1 MTFKKIISIL
11 VIVATFIVEATGLQ
25 SAHAAEQSP
34 VYFVAE
40 INVVD
45 QEKYFKGYVPEVSKY
60 LKLGNAQVLYASIP
74 TKVLEGKWT
83 HNWNVVIKFPSAADF
98 DKFYLS
104 EEYQRSAKPLR
115 LDATNMNNMVLFNG
129 SPASKAKISGEKK
142 APVYFMAKIKV
153 DDKEKFFGAY
163 IPEVKKHVRA
173 GGGEILFGGF
183 TPKPL
188 EGDWGDYWTIFIKF
202 PSQEGFD
209 KFYYSDGNLKIAIP
223 LRYQTTSENNVAV
236 FKGAVR
242 APNKRAENAR
252 HDFPYESHY
261 VEVKGSKMHYVDTG
275 GKGTPIVMLHGQPTW
290 SYLWRNII
298 PYLEDNH
305 RVIAVDLIGFG
316 KSDKPNIGYTVENH
330 ADYLAGFMDALA
342 LDDVTLVIHDWGS
355 FLGFDYTARNPK
367 RVKAIAFMEAL
378 LPYKNVMEYPLKPT
392 AKPKNLESFL
402 GFITRVKTQGL
413 GEKMIIENN
422 AFLTQ
427 ILPSA
432 IVRKLSDDEM
442 GAYLEP
448 FAKGKNRLPMLQLP
462 RSLVIDGKNPPYV
475 ADSFTSF
482 IPFLKQQTDLS
493 LLMLVATPGGI
504 GSEWQVNWVK
514 KNLPRTEIVN
524 VGEGVHFIQEDQ
536 PDNIGRALASWMK
549 RNNF

>member
-1 MTFKKIISIL
+1 MVAIMTI
-11 VIVATFIVEATGLQ
+11 IVAGATGLQ
-25 SAHAAEQSP
+25 SAYAAEERP

-60 LKLGNAQVLYASIP
+60 LQLGNAQVLFASQP
-74 TKVLEGKWT
+74 TKILEGKWT

-104 EEYQRSAKPLR
+104 EGYQRSAKPLR
-115 LDATNMNNMVLFNG
+115 LDATDMNTMVLFEGG
-129 SPASKAKISGEKK
+129 SGTEETLSGGEQ
-142 APVYFMAKIKV
+142 APVYFMAKIKI

-173 GGGEILFGGF
+173 GDGKILFGGF

-188 EGDWGDYWTIFIKF
+188 EGDLGDYWTIFIQF

-209 KFYYSDGNLKIAIP
+209 KFYYSEGNLKVAIP
-223 LRYQTTSENNVAV
+223 LRYQATSENNVAI
-236 FKGAVR
+236 FKGGVSSFT
-242 APNKRAENAR
+242 APATTTQNAR

-261 VEVKGSKMHYVDTG
+261 VEVKGAKMHYVDTG
-275 GKGTPIVMLHGQPTW
+275 GTGTPIVMLHGQPTW

-330 ADYLAGFMDALA
+330 ATYLAGFMDALA

-355 FLGFDYTARNPK
+355 FLGFDYAARNPGH
-367 RVKAIAFMEAL
+367 VKAIAFMEAL
-378 LPYKNVMEYPLKPT
+378 LPFENIMEYPLKP
-392 AKPKNLESFL
+392 APKPTNSRSFAT
-402 GFITRVKTQGL
+402 FVMQVKKQGL
-413 GEKMIIENN
+413 GEKMIFEDNV
-422 AFLTQ
+422 FLTKM
-427 ILPSA
+427 LP
-432 IVRKLSDDEM
+432 RELSTDELS
-442 GAYLEP
+442 AYLEP
-448 FAKGKNRLPMLQLP
+448 FADGKNRLPMLQFP
-462 RSLVIDGKNPPYV
+462 RSFVTDGENPAYV
-475 ADSFTSF
+475 ASSFNSF
-482 IPFLKQQTDLS
+482 ISFLKQKTDLP
-493 LLMLVATPGGI
+493 LLMLTVTPGAI
-504 GSEWQVNWVK
+504 GNEWQVKWVK
-514 KNLPRTEIVN
+514 KHLPHTEIID
-524 VGEGVHFIQEDQ
+524 VGEGIHFIQEYE
-536 PDNIGRALASWMK
+536 PDNIGKALASWMK

>member
-1 MTFKKIISIL
+1 MTLKRIISIL
-11 VIVATFIVEATGLQ
+11 AMITTFVVGAAGLQ
-25 SAHAAEQSP
+25 SAQAAEQRP

-45 QEKYFKGYVPEVSKY
+45 QDKYFTGYVPEVSKY
-60 LKLGNAQVLYASIP
+60 LKLGNAQVLYASKP
-74 TKVLEGKWT
+74 TKILEGAWT

-104 EEYQRSAKPLR
+104 EKYQRSAKPLR
-115 LDATNMNNMVLFNG
+115 LKATNMNNMVLFEG
-129 SPASKAKISGEKK
+129 SEATMSEEKQ
-142 APVYFMAKIKV
+142 APVYFMAKIKI

-173 GGGEILFGGF
+173 GGGKILFGGF
-183 TPKPL
+183 TPKQL
-188 EGDWGDYWTIFIKF
+188 EGDWGDYWTIFIQF

-209 KFYYSDGNLKIAIP
+209 KFYNSEGNLNVAIP
-223 LRYQTTSENNVAV
+223 LRYQSTSENNVAI
-236 FKGAVR
+236 FKGA
-242 APNKRAENAR
+242 ASPPQKGTENAR

-275 GKGTPIVMLHGQPTW
+275 GTGTPIVMLHGQPTW

-298 PYLEDNH
+298 PYLEGNH

-330 ADYLAGFMDALA
+330 AVYLGGFMDALA

-355 FLGFDYTARNPK
+355 FLGFDYTARNPD

-392 AKPKNLESFL
+392 AKPKNPKSFL
-402 GFITRVKTQGL
+402 GFITQVKTQGL

-442 GAYLEP
+442 DAYLEP

-462 RSLVIDGKNPPYV
+462 RSLVIDGENPPYV
-475 ADSFTSF
+475 ANSFTSF
-482 IPFLKQQTDLS
+482 IPFLKQQTDLP
-493 LLMLVATPGGI
+493 LLMLAATPGGI

-514 KNLPRTEIVN
+514 ENLPRTEIIN
-524 VGEGVHFIQEDQ
+524 VGEGIHFIQEDQ
-536 PDNIGRALASWMK
+536 PDNIGKALASWMK
-549 RNNF
+549 RNSF